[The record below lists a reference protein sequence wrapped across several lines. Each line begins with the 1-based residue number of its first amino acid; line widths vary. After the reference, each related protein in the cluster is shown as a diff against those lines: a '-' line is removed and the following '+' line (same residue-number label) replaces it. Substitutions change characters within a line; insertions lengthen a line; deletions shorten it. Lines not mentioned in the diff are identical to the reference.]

1 MELITRV
8 KNQATRIYFPLID
21 ESDGKTFFTG
31 TVWGS
36 LTNEAIQ
43 AVYDDGTADQA
54 LVITGTPT
62 ESGTITGYW
71 YLDLTAPQMN
81 HDIIVIKL
89 NADEIDEQSILI
101 TTTIRTLLGTLA
113 LESGIEGHCN
123 DALADYE
130 VALEATLLVV
140 GANAANAAT
149 SSGSADTKLDSTAL
163 QSTLNAVGGIVAAI
177 QTQTDKMN
185 FTGDDIKCTLDGEKV
200 SVSAMNASVITA
212 IVTGVFAKVIDG
224 SRTFADVQQLVNAV
238 FRGDWSYDSNTQLLT
253 VSNEGAGETVW
264 DFSTSNE
271 RTTV

>member
-36 LTNEAIQ
+36 LTDETIQ
-43 AVYDDGTADQA
+43 AVFDDGTADQE
-54 LVITGTPT
+54 LTLTGTPT
-62 ESGTITGYW
+62 ESNYITGYW
-71 YLDLTAPQMN
+71 YLDLTAPQIN
-81 HDIIVIKL
+81 HNIIAIKL

-101 TTTIRTLLGTLA
+101 TTTTQTKLATLA
-113 LESGIEGHCN
+113 T
-123 DALADYE
+123 
-130 VALEATLLVV
+130 EANV
-140 GANAANAAT
+140 N
-149 SSGSADTKLDSTAL
+149 SKHSTTDGL
-163 QSTLNAVGGIVAAI
+163 INAVGGIVTAI
-177 QTQTDKMN
+177 QAQTDKMN
-185 FTGDDIKCTLDGEKV
+185 FTEDDIKCTLDGEKV
-200 SVSAMNASVITA
+200 SVSAMDASVITA

-238 FRGDWSYDSNTQLLT
+238 FRGAWSYNSNTQLLT
-253 VSNEGAGETVW
+253 ITNEDSGTTVW